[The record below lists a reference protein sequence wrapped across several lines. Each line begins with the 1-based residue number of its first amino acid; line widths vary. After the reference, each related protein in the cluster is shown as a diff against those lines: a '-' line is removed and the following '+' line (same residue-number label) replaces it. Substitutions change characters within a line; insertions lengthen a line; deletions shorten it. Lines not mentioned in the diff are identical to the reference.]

1 MTTKTTKISELIS
14 RFSMIIVFAALLLVF
29 GLISDTFL
37 TTMNFGNMFL
47 TKMASAVL
55 SLAGLFIIVTGEFDL
70 SIGFNLTFTMVIAAY
85 LENLGVNS
93 ALIVIIPILCGI
105 TAGLINGL
113 IVVHMK
119 ISSFIVTLAVG
130 MTLSGLAQA
139 ITNSGNIYI
148 DSPAWLLA
156 FTRDGFGHLGY
167 CVLFFIVAAIGLHLL
182 FTQTPIGRQMYAV
195 GTSEKIAFLAGIK
208 TAYVRIFAFT
218 SAGFFASIAGI
229 ILLGQLGAASSGY
242 GTSLLLPAYAT
253 VFLSKAVFKPGYINV
268 PGLVLS
274 VALITVGVNG
284 IQMAGAPTWSENIF
298 SGLILM
304 FSMWLSQR
312 VSPIEIK

>member
-1 MTTKTTKISELIS
+1 MATKTTKISALIS
-14 RFSMIIVFAALLLVF
+14 RFSMFLVLAALLLVF
-29 GLISDTFL
+29 GLISDRFL
-37 TTMNFGNMFL
+37 TGVNFGNMFL
-47 TKMASAVL
+47 TKMASAFL

-70 SIGFNLTFTMVIAAY
+70 SIGFNLTFAMVMAAY
-85 LENLGVNS
+85 MENLGVNS
-93 ALIVIIPILCGI
+93 AFIFLVPILCGVI
-105 TAGLINGL
+105 AGLVNGL

-139 ITNSGNIYI
+139 ITNSGNLYI

-156 FTRDGFGHLGY
+156 FTRDGFGNLGY
-167 CVLFFIVAAIGLHLL
+167 CVIAWIAAAIGLHFL
-182 FTQTPIGRQMYAV
+182 FTHTPIGRQMYAV

-208 TAYVRIFAFT
+208 TSHVRVFAFA
-218 SAGFFASIAGI
+218 SAGFFASVAGLV
-229 ILLGQLGAASSGY
+229 LLGQLGAASSAY

-268 PGLVLS
+268 PGLALS
-274 VALITVGVNG
+274 VVLITVGVNG

-298 SGLILM
+298 SGLVLM
-304 FSMWLSQR
+304 FSMWLSQK